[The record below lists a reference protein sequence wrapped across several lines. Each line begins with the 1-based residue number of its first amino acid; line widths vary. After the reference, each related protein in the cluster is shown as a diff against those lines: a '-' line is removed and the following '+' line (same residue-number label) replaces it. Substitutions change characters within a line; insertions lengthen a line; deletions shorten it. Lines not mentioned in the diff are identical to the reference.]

1 MLKRLSEV
9 IIEVVIRKTEKNETE
24 EVRIS
29 SSIVIKIL
37 ELRYRVK
44 PEKSLW
50 RLKPGEQLNDEIINI
65 YLELL

>member
-50 RLKPGEQLNDEIINI
+50 RLKPGE
-65 YLELL
+65 